1 MLNSRFEF
9 GVEDNSYNRYY
20 FKVGG
25 NNVVFSSNILLT
37 VNFQAE
43 TESVRKQIYDTKI
56 APSDNFM
63 NTTVGLEK
71 IRKGLFA
78 FHTETGPAYKII
90 EDTFYEQEKCGLTE
104 IKFIQV
110 SQVCLALQKKSP
122 YKEMLKVKYVLARVA
137 ELAKVTIYFYFQ
149 YFKIT

>member
-1 MLNSRFEF
+1 VALLQSTTNNIRSLQDMLNSRFEF

-20 FKVGG
+20 FKVDR

-37 VNFQAE
+37 VNFQSE
-43 TESVRKQIYDTKI
+43 TESVRKEIYDTKI

-78 FHTETGPAYKII
+78 FNTELGPAYKFI

-110 SQVCLALQKKSP
+110 AEVCLALQKKSP
-122 YKEMLKVKYVLARVA
+122 YKEMLKVKSA
-137 ELAKVTIYFYFQ
+137 LAKYA
-149 YFKIT
+149 K